1 MTTRRFMNTK
11 YTISHIAAADQV
23 RSVIESLDRE
33 GSTPVISRSP
43 KAPDFR
49 RVSIPTVEAEAIRQ
63 WVIDENATHTIEIGL
78 AYGFSALHVCEG
90 LLLNGNP
97 DPKHCSLDPWQS
109 SPSGYADRGLEILEE
124 AGVKPIIEFHAEK
137 SQLALPRFLKEGRQ
151 FDLAF
156 VDGNHRFDAV
166 FLDMY
171 YLGHLVRKG
180 GIIIL
185 DDYGFPGIKRAASFF
200 LKNLEW
206 KIEETASDDKH
217 DWAVLRTSE
226 NEDTRDYQYFVEF

>member
-1 MTTRRFMNTK
+1 MNTQN
-11 YTISHIAAADQV
+11 TIGHNAAAEQV
-23 RSVIESLDRE
+23 RAVIESLDRD
-33 GSTPVISRSP
+33 GSTPVVSRNP
-43 KAPDFR
+43 KAADFR
-49 RVSIPTVEAEAIRQ
+49 RVSITTEEAEAIRK

-78 AYGFSALHVCEG
+78 AFGFSALHICEG
-90 LLLNGNP
+90 LLLNANP
-97 DPKHCSLDPWQS
+97 DPKHLTLDPAQS
-109 SPSGYADRGLEILEE
+109 LPSGYANCGLDILER
-124 AGVKPIIEFHAEK
+124 AGVKPIVEFHGEK

-166 FLDMY
+166 FLDLY

-185 DDYGFPGIKRAASFF
+185 DDYDFPGIKRAASFF

-217 DWAVLRTSE
+217 HWAVLRTSE
-226 NEDTRDYQYFVEF
+226 DEDTRDFRYFVEF